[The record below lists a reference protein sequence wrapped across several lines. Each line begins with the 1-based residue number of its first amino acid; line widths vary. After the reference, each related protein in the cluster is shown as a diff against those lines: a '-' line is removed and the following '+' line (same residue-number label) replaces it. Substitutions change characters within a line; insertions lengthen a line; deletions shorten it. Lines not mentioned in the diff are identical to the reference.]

1 MAGEELINRALAI
14 DPKQPLALHLHI
26 HIAEESS
33 PQRCVLTNCPC
44 GDDSMPLL
52 AVSTQSALG
61 PWRPCD

>member
-33 PQRCVLTNCPC
+33 PQRCGAPSPEECPC
-44 GDDSMPLL
+44 WGSQLP
-52 AVSTQSALG
+52 
-61 PWRPCD
+61 P